1 MFTPFA
7 FVKQAAAAGPS
18 YTRNI
23 VADGLMCYL
32 DAGIS
37 ASYPGSGTTWFDL
50 SPNGF
55 NFTQYGSPTFVS
67 SGLNSFFVINQV
79 NGFSST
85 NTTLR
90 EITLNDQMT
99 VMGWV
104 DMNSIGNS
112 DFLATGAGEAGSY
125 LLMFFSGA
133 SSGIR
138 GHIWASTLK
147 VLDTNINF
155 GLDKAMA
162 TYIVDWNAGQQFAY
176 KNAGVQATGSLSGA
190 TKPTVASVS
199 FTNVGTRGSGG
210 GDFNGRVYSALW
222 YNRRLTDAEVTQ
234 NYNAFL

>member
-1 MFTPFA
+1 MFTPFS
-7 FVKQAAAAGPS
+7 FVKQAATAGPS

-23 VADGLMCYL
+23 VSDGLLCYL

-37 ASYPGSGTTWFDL
+37 ASYPGTGTTWYDL

-55 NFTQYGSPTFVS
+55 NFTQVGSPTFVS
-67 SGLNSFFVINQV
+67 AGLNSFFVMTQN
-79 NGFSST
+79 NNFRSS

-90 EITLNDQMT
+90 EITLNNQMT

-104 DMNSIGNS
+104 DMNTIGNS

-133 SSGIR
+133 SNGIR
-138 GHIWASTLK
+138 GHIWASSLK
-147 VLDTNINF
+147 VLDANVGF

-162 TYIVDWNAGQQFAY
+162 TYVVDWTGGNQYVY

-190 TKPTVASVS
+190 TKPTSAAVS
-199 FTNVGTRGSGG
+199 FTNVATRGGGG
-210 GDFNGRVYSALW
+210 GDFNGSVYSALW
-222 YNRRLTDAEVTQ
+222 YNRRLTDAEITQ

>member
-23 VADGLMCYL
+23 VANGLVCYL

-67 SGLNSFFVINQV
+67 SGLNSFFVITNN

-90 EITLNDQMT
+90 EITLNNQMT

-104 DMNSIGNS
+104 DMNTIGDS
-112 DFLATGAGEAGSY
+112 DFLATGAGAAGSY

-147 VLDTNINF
+147 VIDANVGF

-162 TYIVDWNAGQQFAY
+162 TYVVDWTGGNQYVY

-190 TKPTVASVS
+190 TKPTAASVS
-199 FTNVGTRGSGG
+199 STNVGSRGSGG
-210 GDFNGRVYSALW
+210 GNFNGSVYACLW
-222 YNRRLTDAEVTQ
+222 YNRRLTDAEITQ